1 MHFIEAMTYNDSNFK
16 WDNSFEVGLS
26 GKANHYI
33 RGIYYSRQYLLH
45 TICFF
50 LLLLS
55 CSISLAKDIKIGVV
69 NTEKILRE
77 SAPAIRAQKKIEKE
91 FLMRDEQLK
100 KVAAQVREYQE
111 QLERNSKGITEEER
125 RVKERELAS
134 LTRQYQR
141 TQQQMR
147 EDLSTRQN
155 DEYGLILERVNSA
168 IKMIAEKE
176 GYDLILQLQD
186 SVYRSQRIDIT
197 RQVIEVLVEQDSALP
212 AQPIK

>member
-1 MHFIEAMTYNDSNFK
+1 MRSIAVMIYSDSNSR
-16 WDNSFEVGLS
+16 WDNSSEVRLS
-26 GKANHYI
+26 DQISNYI
-33 RGIYYSRQYLLH
+33 YSIQRGSRWFLYL
-45 TICFF
+45 TCVF
-50 LLLLS
+50 LLLS
-55 CSISLAKDIKIGVV
+55 CAIALAKEVKIGVV

-77 SAPAIRAQKKIEKE
+77 SAPAIKAQKKIEKE
-91 FLMRDEQLK
+91 FLTRDEQLK

-111 QLERNSKGITEEER
+111 QLERSSKGISEEER

-147 EDLSTRQN
+147 EDLNARQN
-155 DEYGLILERVNSA
+155 EEYGLILERVNSA
-168 IKMIAEKE
+168 IRIIAEKE

-197 RQVIEVLVEQDSALP
+197 NQVIEVLVEQDAMLP
-212 AQPIK
+212 TQSTK

>member
-1 MHFIEAMTYNDSNFK
+1 M
-16 WDNSFEVGLS
+16 L
-26 GKANHYI
+26 
-33 RGIYYSRQYLLH
+33 
-45 TICFF
+45 TICFLF
-50 LLLLS
+50 PLS
-55 CSISLAKDIKIGVV
+55 WSIAFAKEVKIGVV

-77 SAPAIRAQKKIEKE
+77 SAPAIKAQKKIEKE
-91 FLMRDEQLK
+91 FLTRDEQLK

-111 QLERNSKGITEEER
+111 QLERNSKGISEEER

-147 EDLSTRQN
+147 EDLNARQN
-155 DEYGLILERVNSA
+155 EEYGLILERVNNA
-168 IKMIAEKE
+168 IKIIAEKE

-197 RQVIEVLVEQDSALP
+197 NQVIEVLVEQDAMLP
-212 AQPIK
+212 TQSTK

>member
-1 MHFIEAMTYNDSNFK
+1 LFAAS
-16 WDNSFEVGLS
+16 
-26 GKANHYI
+26 
-33 RGIYYSRQYLLH
+33 
-45 TICFF
+45 F
-50 LLLLS
+50 LLFLL
-55 CSISLAKDIKIGVV
+55 CSITLAKEVKIGVV

-77 SAPAIRAQKKIEKE
+77 SAPAVRAQKKIEKE
-91 FLMRDEQLK
+91 FLTRDEQLK

-111 QLERNSKGITEEER
+111 QLERNSKGIADEER

-147 EDLSTRQN
+147 EDLNARQN
-155 DEYGLILERVNSA
+155 EEYGLILERVNNA
-168 IKMIAEKE
+168 IKIIAEKE

-197 RQVIEVLVEQDSALP
+197 NQVIELLVEQDATLP
-212 AQPIK
+212 AKSIK